1 MIICSSVYF
10 VVLLLTVHFYHST
23 MFFITAYLGKPFSV
37 PYTRK
42 ALYRPKTKRECIRSL
57 MLKKYIS

>member
-37 PYTRK
+37 PSQGRHCM
-42 ALYRPKTKRECIRSL
+42 TKD
-57 MLKKYIS
+57 

>member
-42 ALYRPKTKRECIRSL
+42 ALYRPKTKRECIRV
-57 MLKKYIS
+57 